1 MRRELRPVAATLV
14 TFGALLGTWAV
25 VVADVVRAM
34 DVSPGGFGLV
44 LAVAL
49 GLSAVVNVVA
59 GSLAERWGT
68 SDLLRRSLWV
78 WVVLIV
84 VTAVAGGTGGR
95 VALGVGVVAMLAVG
109 GAVDVAAN
117 VAATAALSHEPGR
130 LVRFHA
136 SFNAGAALG
145 AAAAG
150 VLLRLGVPWEWVL
163 AVPAVYGLVTIALAH
178 GVSLPAGDAGE
189 QHGALY
195 AIRAIRSAGLVV
207 LALVFAGGAMVEGGI
222 DTWGVVVLREQLGV
236 GVIVGAGAYVVGQLV
251 AMSSRASLG
260 PAAGA
265 MGTVR
270 GILLGGSL
278 AAAGLVALAVA
289 PAPAAVVGLAVA
301 AAGISV
307 CWPLLLAHVGEGRDR
322 PGPVVGGM
330 TAFGYLGLVLGPP
343 VVGGLA
349 DVVGLR
355 HALLA
360 LAAVA
365 AAVAVTPALHA
376 RRRLRHMPE
385 GPVSEGPVSDGPL
398 SEGPVSEGRG

>member
-1 MRRELRPVAATLV
+1 MRRELRPVAATFV

-25 VVADVVRAM
+25 VVADVVRAL
-34 DVSPGGFGLV
+34 DVSPGGFGRV

-49 GLSAVVNVVA
+49 GLSAVVNVVS
-59 GSLAERWGT
+59 GSLSERWGT
-68 SDLLRRSLWV
+68 SSLLRRSLWL
-78 WVVLIV
+78 WVLLIAT
-84 VTAVAGGTGGR
+84 TALAGATGSRIG
-95 VALGVGVVAMLAVG
+95 LGVGVVLMLAVG

-136 SFNAGAALG
+136 SFNGGAAFG
-145 AAAAG
+145 AAVAG
-150 VLLRLGVPWEWVL
+150 LLLRLGVPWEWVL
-163 AVPAVYGLVTIALAH
+163 VTPAIYGVVTVVVSR
-178 GVSLPAGDAGE
+178 GVQLPAGEAGE

-236 GVIVGAGAYVVGQLV
+236 GVVVGAGAYVVGQLV
-251 AMSSRASLG
+251 AMASRASLG

-270 GILLGGSL
+270 GIALGGSL

-289 PAPAAVVGLAVA
+289 PAAIAVVGLAAA

-307 CWPLLLAHVGEGRDR
+307 CWPLLLAHVGEGQER
-322 PGPVVGGM
+322 PGPIVGGM

-343 VVGGLA
+343 IVGGLA

-355 HALLA
+355 HALFA

-365 AAVAVTPALHA
+365 AAVAVTPALRAA
-376 RRRLRHMPE
+376 RSGR
-385 GPVSEGPVSDGPL
+385 PL
-398 SEGPVSEGRG
+398 SRTGAG